1 MRSYDRIDR
10 IRSEMQRHVAEALRH
25 SVKGYDLS
33 EVTVTGV
40 DISRDYKFATVY
52 YTVMEGG
59 RGRKET
65 AGILSKVRTVV
76 QSVAG
81 RRLGIRV
88 IPQLRFAYDDAME
101 RGLELGE
108 LFSRIEEE
116 RKDGSKDS
124 EKN

>member
-1 MRSYDRIDR
+1 MRSFDRIDR
-10 IRSEMQRHVAEALRH
+10 IRSEMQRYVSDALRH

-40 DISRDYKFATVY
+40 DVSRDCKYATVY

-59 RGRKET
+59 RDRKET

-76 QSVAG
+76 QSAAG

-88 IPQLRFAYDDAME
+88 VPQLRFAYDDAME

-108 LFSRIEEE
+108 LFSQIEEE
-116 RKDGSKDS
+116 RKDGSKDN
-124 EKN
+124 EEN